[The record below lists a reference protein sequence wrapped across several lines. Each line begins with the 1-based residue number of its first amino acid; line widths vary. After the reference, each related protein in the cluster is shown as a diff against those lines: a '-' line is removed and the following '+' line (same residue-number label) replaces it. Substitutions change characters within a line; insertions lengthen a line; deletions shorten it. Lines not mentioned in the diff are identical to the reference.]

1 MMTDADKRV
10 ARELIEFGCSARLV
24 GRYLGY
30 AHCTIL
36 ANLVDRPP
44 QRRYV
49 RFTDAQIA
57 RAERLRRRGLCW
69 KSVAREMGIDD
80 ERALSKACRYRGR
93 LPVLPNR
100 LGRAR

>member
-30 AHCTIL
+30 SHCTIL

-44 QRRYV
+44 QKRYV
-49 RFTDAQIA
+49 RFTEQQIA
-57 RAERLRRRGLCW
+57 EAERLRRKGLCW
-69 KSVAREMGIDD
+69 KAVARGIGVDD
-80 ERALSKACRYRGR
+80 DAALRKACQYRQR
-93 LPVLPNR
+93 LPRLPNR